1 MLGTGCPYSISLPLR
16 LGLLPGPGS
25 APLGLAGGTMGAL
38 TIYRWVHA
46 QAGLEE
52 GIFSFTNDRT
62 SIITYLSSLFPSFNT
77 ISLASLGAPG
87 DG

>member
-1 MLGTGCPYSISLPLR
+1 
-16 LGLLPGPGS
+16 
-25 APLGLAGGTMGAL
+25 MGAL